1 MTLIYN
7 PRAIIARK
15 PLSAALDQLADEAAD
30 PAGAELRAAV
40 LHKLKAALAHG
51 EGELMRRLASGDSG
65 IAYGL
70 ARSFLV
76 DQLIRILYDFTL
88 RRVVRLANPSAAER
102 LALVATGGYGR
113 RELAPFSDIDLLFL
127 LPYKI
132 TPSGEQA
139 VETILY
145 FLWDLGFKVGHATRS
160 VEDCIRQ
167 AKADW
172 TIRTN
177 LLEARF
183 VWGDG
188 ALYEDLQRRYGAEIQ
203 GEDAIGFVEAK
214 LAERDE
220 RHRRI
225 GDSRYVLEPNVKD
238 GKGGLRDLQ
247 TLYWIAKYLYRADE
261 VASLVPHGVLTEAE
275 VAGFEKARLFLLT
288 LRCHLHTVAGR
299 AEDRLTFDLQPEVG
313 RRMGYTDHAGTRS
326 VERVMKHYFLIAKEV
341 GDLTRIFCAAL
352 EAAQRRRPNILGGF
366 AWLRRNL
373 EGFVVEGG
381 RLNVPDPAMFAA
393 EPIRMLRLFRLA
405 QRHKLDI
412 HPAAL
417 QLVTRHLKLIK
428 SLLNDPEAN
437 RLFLEML
444 KAREDP
450 ETTLRRL
457 NEAGVFGRFIP
468 DFGRVVAQMQ
478 YDMYHSYTV
487 DEHTIRAIGMLN
499 RIESGTLKDELPVAS
514 AVVHKL
520 LSRRVLYIAVLL
532 HDIAKGRG
540 GDHSVLGAEVA
551 MKLCPRLGL
560 EQDETETV
568 AWLVHN
574 HLLMSNTAFK
584 RDIDDPSTIEAF
596 SAAVQ
601 SVERLRLLLVL
612 TAADIRAVGPKTW
625 NAWKAALLRELYY
638 RTEERLSG
646 GLITE
651 GREARV
657 KAAQDAL
664 RPLLP
669 EWNDAEFAEYAA
681 RAPN

>member
-15 PLSAALDQLADEAAD
+15 PLSAALDQLADEAVD

-188 ALYEDLQRRYGAEIQ
+188 ALYEDLQRRYGVEIQ

-247 TLYWIAKYLYRADE
+247 TLYWIAKYLYRVDE

-313 RRMGYTDHAGTRS
+313 RRM
-326 VERVMKHYFLIAKEV
+326 
-341 GDLTRIFCAAL
+341 
-352 EAAQRRRPNILGGF
+352 
-366 AWLRRNL
+366 
-373 EGFVVEGG
+373 
-381 RLNVPDPAMFAA
+381 
-393 EPIRMLRLFRLA
+393 
-405 QRHKLDI
+405 
-412 HPAAL
+412 
-417 QLVTRHLKLIK
+417 
-428 SLLNDPEAN
+428 
-437 RLFLEML
+437 
-444 KAREDP
+444 
-450 ETTLRRL
+450 
-457 NEAGVFGRFIP
+457 
-468 DFGRVVAQMQ
+468 
-478 YDMYHSYTV
+478 
-487 DEHTIRAIGMLN
+487 
-499 RIESGTLKDELPVAS
+499 
-514 AVVHKL
+514 
-520 LSRRVLYIAVLL
+520 
-532 HDIAKGRG
+532 
-540 GDHSVLGAEVA
+540 
-551 MKLCPRLGL
+551 
-560 EQDETETV
+560 
-568 AWLVHN
+568 
-574 HLLMSNTAFK
+574 
-584 RDIDDPSTIEAF
+584 
-596 SAAVQ
+596 
-601 SVERLRLLLVL
+601 
-612 TAADIRAVGPKTW
+612 
-625 NAWKAALLRELYY
+625 
-638 RTEERLSG
+638 
-646 GLITE
+646 
-651 GREARV
+651 
-657 KAAQDAL
+657 
-664 RPLLP
+664 
-669 EWNDAEFAEYAA
+669 
-681 RAPN
+681 